1 MLNKAIVPR
10 PAIWAGQLFRRLILW
25 RKRLPQ
31 NQSSKTLPHI
41 AALKVIMDST
51 SEECKDVYAHFG
63 LAMYL
68 AQCVEQSIIQLLIF
82 FDFFDKNAQ
91 RWESEEKWAA
101 DFDIFESAVSK
112 KTMGRLI
119 GSLKNLDNFGQLL
132 DDDLEGLLSEAL
144 DKRNWL
150 AHSYFSD
157 RASHFVRSSGRVA
170 MVAELEES
178 RDLFKSVEDKLNP
191 ITYALTEK
199 YGLTESMVQELASKM
214 KELGKTEITDEEFN
228 QMLRGVRGNL

>member
-1 MLNKAIVPR
+1 
-10 PAIWAGQLFRRLILW
+10 
-25 RKRLPQ
+25 
-31 NQSSKTLPHI
+31 
-41 AALKVIMDST
+41 MDST

-91 RWESEEKWAA
+91 HWESEEKWAA

-132 DDDLEGLLSEAL
+132 DEDLEGLLGEAL

-150 AHSYFSD
+150 AHAYFSD
-157 RASHFVRSSGRVA
+157 RASHFVHSSGRVE
-170 MVAELEES
+170 MVAELEEA
-178 RDLFKSVEDKLNP
+178 RGLFKSVEDKLNP

-214 KELGKTEITDEEFN
+214 KELGKPEITDEEFKK
-228 QMLRGVRGNL
+228 MLRGVRGNL